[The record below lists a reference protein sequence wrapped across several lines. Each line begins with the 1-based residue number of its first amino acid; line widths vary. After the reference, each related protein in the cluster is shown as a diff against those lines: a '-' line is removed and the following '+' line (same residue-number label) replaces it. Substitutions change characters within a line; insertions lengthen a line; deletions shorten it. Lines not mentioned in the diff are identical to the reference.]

1 MNVSHKPNYIHW
13 KATIAYQE
21 RNQKP
26 MNMRECLEIWREEKR
41 RKIEFRRRDLRRV
54 LAKGEEIVMMN
65 RDDGEEI
72 VMILMVW
79 CCCI

>member
-1 MNVSHKPNYIHW
+1 
-13 KATIAYQE
+13 
-21 RNQKP
+21 